1 VLDLSQNKITQVDK
15 RLLEMIIESE
25 YRLQEINLANNL
37 LRVSSAEALFRNAR
51 YSKHLRRL
59 NLSKNKL
66 TPACLDALAD
76 MVEKSATLEQLYIGT
91 NYLSG
96 KAGERLFSI
105 LTGNKVLRVLDYS
118 LNQLGDS
125 GELACAKA
133 IAGCFRV
140 NRTLQHV
147 DISFNNFGKE
157 ATEVI
162 AEGLEPNKH
171 IYGFHYRGNYG
182 WVNSKGFLV
191 LEEKQETLLDSIEQH
206 YMNGFE
212 VTVIREN
219 HSLKSEPQKN
229 VCWVCEGW
237 HEQ

>member
-1 VLDLSQNKITQVDK
+1 V
-15 RLLEMIIESE
+15 
-25 YRLQEINLANNL
+25 A
-37 LRVSSAEALFRNAR
+37 SAEALFRNAR

-76 MVEKSATLEQLYIGT
+76 MIEKSSTLEQLYIGT

-96 KAGERLFSI
+96 KAGERIFGL
-105 LTGNKVLRVLDYS
+105 LAGNKVLRVFDYS

-125 GELACAKA
+125 GELGCAKA
-133 IAGCFRV
+133 IASCLKT

-191 LEEKQETLLDSIEQH
+191 LE
-206 YMNGFE
+206 
-212 VTVIREN
+212 
-219 HSLKSEPQKN
+219 
-229 VCWVCEGW
+229 
-237 HEQ
+237 